1 MRSCRALEI
10 SPFSMHSRA
19 LLTSRGRASGEEG
32 EGASG
37 EGEEGGGEKDI
48 DLAASQ

>member
-1 MRSCRALEI
+1 MRSRRALEV

-32 EGASG
+32 GASG
-37 EGEEGGGEKDI
+37 EEVGGEKDI